1 MTVWSTKFIN
11 DLPDS
16 SFLYA
21 RKRLFPYKNSDGEI
35 DGALV
40 ESALTDIASSN
51 LSAPVKANLMTRAK
65 AIAKRT
71 AEAELWSYIR
81 LQEAAF
87 KTEGGLRFSARAYAY
102 VPDREKPSTWKI
114 RLEETPGKV
123 TVRQLGRAAAAFS
136 AGGFRGRRVQI
147 PANKVAAVKA
157 KIRAAYRKLGVG
169 ADKMPRSIRES
180 AISIDRLSEPYA
192 RNSELPKSVRNSLPA
207 RAQTIW
213 RNAYNAAEKKGW
225 PEKRRAQY
233 AWGAVKKA
241 FKKATPKW
249 VLKETDMGTKLYRR
263 LSEAIWGIKIDRL
276 KADVGRRKEALMATS
291 AKREEAPAPEAM
303 QESYVLPAEALSE
316 VASWQQGDERI
327 LRNCTFIKAGLNKPK
342 TRRWK
347 PEVLEA
353 HLDAFDGSLC
363 YIDHPAPGEPR
374 SLRALAG
381 HTRNPRYDKATESV
395 VGDIVLLDNNEA
407 ADYVVS
413 VFGNETIRNSGAAG
427 LSVLWEG
434 GHYDF
439 DVEDYHGRTI
449 QVPTKLSGKCQVDFV
464 ANPTAFGA
472 VGEV

>member
-21 RKRLFPYKNSDGEI
+21 RKRLFPYKNSDGEV

-81 LQEAAF
+81 L
-87 KTEGGLRFSARAYAY
+87 
-102 VPDREKPSTWKI
+102 
-114 RLEETPGKV
+114 
-123 TVRQLGRAAAAFS
+123 
-136 AGGFRGRRVQI
+136 
-147 PANKVAAVKA
+147 
-157 KIRAAYRKLGVG
+157 
-169 ADKMPRSIRES
+169 
-180 AISIDRLSEPYA
+180 SEPYS
-192 RNSELPKSVRNSLPA
+192 RNSELPGGVRNSLPA
-207 RAQTIW
+207 GAQTIY
-213 RNAYNAAEKKGW
+213 RKAFNSALKEYGNEDTARKV
-225 PEKRRAQY
+225 
-233 AWGAVKKA
+233 AWAAVKRKY
-241 FKKATPKW
+241 KKAEPKW
-249 VLKETDMGTKLYRR
+249 VLKETDMGTKRYRR

-276 KADVGRRKEALMATS
+276 KADVGRRKEALLATS

-303 QESYVLPAEALSE
+303 QESYMLPTEALSE